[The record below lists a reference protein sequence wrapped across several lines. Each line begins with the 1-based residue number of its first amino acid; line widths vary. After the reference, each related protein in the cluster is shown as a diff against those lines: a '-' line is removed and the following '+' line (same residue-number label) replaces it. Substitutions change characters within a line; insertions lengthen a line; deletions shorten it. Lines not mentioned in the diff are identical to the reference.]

1 MSQIVTHNIFIYAQV
16 RKLRASIADL
26 SEESARDLV
35 EVERRGLS
43 GGINLVRGLRE
54 ELRDV
59 EFQLSEANSMNAAC
73 QAKIQMIQSRMQQT
87 AQKKTNAAVQLEN
100 NGQPRVSND
109 GNNSAESE
117 EPTPK
122 RIVTKALSET
132 SDSETSFKEID
143 IMENGTMDEQRVAEA
158 EVEANP
164 VRDIPVQ
171 PVANKSQPSKE
182 PKQVPRGS
190 AAIVEEKP
198 ASERIA
204 TGDSEAIVPRYGH

>member
-1 MSQIVTHNIFIYAQV
+1 
-16 RKLRASIADL
+16 L

-73 QAKIQMIQSRMQQT
+73 QAKIHMIQSRMQQT

-109 GNNSAESE
+109 GNNSTESE
-117 EPTPK
+117 EPKPK
-122 RIVTKALSET
+122 RIVTSSET
-132 SDSETSFKEID
+132 SDSFEEID
-143 IMENGTMDEQRVAEA
+143 MENSTMDEQRAAEA
-158 EVEANP
+158 EAEANP
-164 VRDIPVQ
+164 VRDVPDQ
-171 PVANKSQPSKE
+171 PVPNKSQPSKDIKE

-190 AAIVEEKP
+190 AAIVEKKP

-204 TGDSEAIVPRYGH
+204 TGDSEAIVPR